1 MQSGPLRQSSPQAMI
16 ANERN
21 RPNSGDPG
29 PASEPVYI
37 ELTQAQVDRVVREA
51 AGAGTMSALM
61 AGLGGV
67 QRTLQEAP
75 QQIEDR
81 RLSRSLLSGL
91 LLLACFPTDG
101 TYLSN
106 TEVARRVG
114 MNMSTAHRYI
124 STLVSV
130 GLLERD
136 PGTRQY
142 RLAQ

>member
-1 MQSGPLRQSSPQAMI
+1 MVTSTRTPPSAKNTSATT
-16 ANERN
+16 
-21 RPNSGDPG
+21 
-29 PASEPVYI
+29 EPVYI
-37 ELTQAQVDRVVREA
+37 ELTQAQVDRVVR
-51 AGAGTMSALM
+51 GASGSGTMSALL
-61 AGLGGV
+61 AGLDGV
-67 QRTLQEAP
+67 RQTLEDAP

-101 TYLSN
+101 AYLSN

-136 PGTRQY
+136 PGTRHY

>member
-1 MQSGPLRQSSPQAMI
+1 MI
-16 ANERN
+16 ANART
-21 RPNSGDPG
+21 RP
-29 PASEPVYI
+29 PAGSTEPVAEPEPVCI
-37 ELTQAQVDRVVREA
+37 ELTQAQVDRVVRGA
-51 AGAGTMSALM
+51 AGEGTMSALM

-67 QRTLQEAP
+67 RQTLLAAP

-101 TYLSN
+101 AYLSN

>member
-1 MQSGPLRQSSPQAMI
+1 MVTST
-16 ANERN
+16 RN
-21 RPNSGDPG
+21 PPSAKNTGSTT
-29 PASEPVYI
+29 EPVYI
-37 ELTQAQVDRVVREA
+37 ELTQAQVDRVVR
-51 AGAGTMSALM
+51 GASGSGTMSALL
-61 AGLGGV
+61 AGLDGV
-67 QRTLQEAP
+67 RQTLEDAP

-136 PGTRQY
+136 PGTRHY
-142 RLAQ
+142 RLSQ

>member
-1 MQSGPLRQSSPQAMI
+1 MQHASVRRLSRFVFADT
-16 ANERN
+16 RT
-21 RPNSGDPG
+21 RPHA
-29 PASEPVYI
+29 ASAGATEPVRI
-37 ELTQAQVDRVVREA
+37 ELTQAQVDRVVRSA
-51 AGAGTMSALM
+51 SGSGTMSVLM

-67 QRTLQEAP
+67 RKTLEDAP

-106 TEVARRVG
+106 TEVARLVG

>member
-1 MQSGPLRQSSPQAMI
+1 VVTSTRNPPSAKNTSSTT
-16 ANERN
+16 
-21 RPNSGDPG
+21 
-29 PASEPVYI
+29 EPVYI
-37 ELTQAQVDRVVREA
+37 ELTQAQVDRVVR
-51 AGAGTMSALM
+51 GASGSGTMSALL
-61 AGLGGV
+61 AGLDGV
-67 QRTLQEAP
+67 RQTLEDAP

-101 TYLSN
+101 AYLSN

-136 PGTRQY
+136 PGTRHY

>member
-1 MQSGPLRQSSPQAMI
+1 MVTSTRNPPSAKNTSSTT
-16 ANERN
+16 
-21 RPNSGDPG
+21 
-29 PASEPVYI
+29 EPVYI
-37 ELTQAQVDRVVREA
+37 ELTQAQVDRVVR
-51 AGAGTMSALM
+51 GASGSGTMSALL
-61 AGLGGV
+61 AGLDGV
-67 QRTLQEAP
+67 RQTLEDAP

-101 TYLSN
+101 AYLSN

-136 PGTRQY
+136 PGTRHY

>member
-1 MQSGPLRQSSPQAMI
+1 M
-16 ANERN
+16 
-21 RPNSGDPG
+21 
-29 PASEPVYI
+29 YI
-37 ELTQAQVDRVVREA
+37 ELTQAQVDRVVRNA
-51 AGAGTMSALM
+51 SGTGTMSVLM

-67 QRTLQEAP
+67 RQALHDAP
-75 QQIEDR
+75 EQIDDR

-106 TEVARRVG
+106 TEVARLVG

-136 PGTRQY
+136 PGTRHY

>member
-1 MQSGPLRQSSPQAMI
+1 MI
-16 ANERN
+16 AIVIANTRN
-21 RPNSGDPG
+21 PSHATNTGVST
-29 PASEPVYI
+29 EPVYI
-37 ELTQAQVDRVVREA
+37 ELTQAQVDRVVRNA
-51 AGAGTMSALM
+51 SGSGTMSALM

-67 QRTLQEAP
+67 RQTLQESP

-136 PGTRQY
+136 PGTRRY

>member
-1 MQSGPLRQSSPQAMI
+1 MAT
-16 ANERN
+16 
-21 RPNSGDPG
+21 NSRTRLY
-29 PASEPVYI
+29 AKNTSEATDPVYI
-37 ELTQAQVDRVVREA
+37 ELTQAQVDRVVR
-51 AGAGTMSALM
+51 GASGSGTMSALL
-61 AGLGGV
+61 AGLSGV
-67 QRTLQEAP
+67 RQTLEESP

-101 TYLSN
+101 AYLSN

-136 PGTRQY
+136 PGTRHY

>member
-1 MQSGPLRQSSPQAMI
+1 MQSGPLRRSSRQSMI
-16 ANERN
+16 ANARN
-21 RPNSGDPG
+21 DPHTHSTG
-29 PASEPVYI
+29 QATEPVYI

-51 AGAGTMSALM
+51 AGEGTMSTLLAS
-61 AGLGGV
+61 LGGV
-67 QRTLQEAP
+67 QQTLKEAP
-75 QQIEDR
+75 HQIEDR

-91 LLLACFPTDG
+91 LLLACFPPDG

>member
-1 MQSGPLRQSSPQAMI
+1 MVLTNMRD
-16 ANERN
+16 
-21 RPNSGDPG
+21 RPVATNGES
-29 PASEPVYI
+29 ATEPVYI
-37 ELTQAQVDRVVREA
+37 ELTKAQVDRVIR
-51 AGAGTMSALM
+51 GASESGTMSVLM
-61 AGLGGV
+61 AGLDGV
-67 QRTLQEAP
+67 RQTLEDSP

-101 TYLSN
+101 SYLSN
-106 TEVARRVG
+106 TEVARRVD

-136 PGTRQY
+136 PGTRRY

>member
-1 MQSGPLRQSSPQAMI
+1 MVTSTRNPPSAKNTSSTT
-16 ANERN
+16 
-21 RPNSGDPG
+21 
-29 PASEPVYI
+29 EPVYI
-37 ELTQAQVDRVVREA
+37 ELTQAQVDRVVR
-51 AGAGTMSALM
+51 GASGSGTMSALM
-61 AGLGGV
+61 AGLDGV
-67 QRTLQEAP
+67 RQTLEDAP

-136 PGTRQY
+136 PGTRHY

>member
-1 MQSGPLRQSSPQAMI
+1 
-16 ANERN
+16 
-21 RPNSGDPG
+21 
-29 PASEPVYI
+29 
-37 ELTQAQVDRVVREA
+37 
-51 AGAGTMSALM
+51 MSALM

-67 QRTLQEAP
+67 RQTLKETP
-75 QQIEDR
+75 EQIDDR

-106 TEVARRVG
+106 TEVARLVG

>member
-1 MQSGPLRQSSPQAMI
+1 VVTSTRNPPSAKNTSSTT
-16 ANERN
+16 
-21 RPNSGDPG
+21 
-29 PASEPVYI
+29 EPVYI
-37 ELTQAQVDRVVREA
+37 ELTQAQVDRVVR
-51 AGAGTMSALM
+51 GASGSGTMSALM
-61 AGLGGV
+61 AGLDGV
-67 QRTLQEAP
+67 RQTLEDAP

-136 PGTRQY
+136 PGTRHY

>member
-1 MQSGPLRQSSPQAMI
+1 MI
-16 ANERN
+16 ARN
-21 RPNSGDPG
+21 PPHPRNTATSTDR
-29 PASEPVYI
+29 VCI
-37 ELTQAQVDRVVREA
+37 ELTQAQVDRIVRSA
-51 AGAGTMSALM
+51 SGAGAMSVLM

-67 QRTLQEAP
+67 RQTLQDTPE
-75 QQIEDR
+75 QIEDR

-91 LLLACFPTDG
+91 LLLSCFPTDG

-106 TEVARRVG
+106 TEVAKLVG

-136 PGTRQY
+136 PGTRHY

>member
-1 MQSGPLRQSSPQAMI
+1 MI
-16 ANERN
+16 ANPQTSPHAGSTRSTAE
-21 RPNSGDPG
+21 SG
-29 PASEPVYI
+29 PVYI
-37 ELTQAQVDRVVREA
+37 ELTQAQVDRVVRGA
-51 AGAGTMSALM
+51 AGEGTMSALM

-67 QRTLQEAP
+67 RQTLQAAP

-91 LLLACFPTDG
+91 LLLACFPPDG